1 MIFADKQNF
10 PLIMIDG
17 YFLKPYTAVYYY
29 DYVIVS
35 A

>member
-17 YFLKPYTAVYYY
+17 SFLKLYTAVYH

-35 A
+35 T